1 MRPRLGIYLIITA
14 VLLAAGAWVGGGDL
28 LLGADR
34 VHAVPVIGGVLFV
47 AVGFGWAG
55 RWESVEWIGE
65 KLPVLGLMGT
75 VLGVLLAIQDVTT
88 VDDATRLRIFTGV
101 GQSLVANLLGVA
113 GYAWLALA
121 RRVCD
126 R

>member
-14 VLLAAGAWVGGGDL
+14 VLLGAGAWVGGGDL

-55 RWESVEWIGE
+55 QWRASN
-65 KLPVLGLMGT
+65 GL
-75 VLGVLLAIQDVTT
+75 
-88 VDDATRLRIFTGV
+88 LRNCRCWV
-101 GQSLVANLLGVA
+101 
-113 GYAWLALA
+113 
-121 RRVCD
+121 
-126 R
+126 